1 MSGGLIFSQVVTLYI
16 TPAIYL
22 ALERYSG
29 RGPVTDLDALG
40 RRLFAPRSG
49 GDLIAK

>member
-1 MSGGLIFSQVVTLYI
+1 VVTLYI

-29 RGPVTDLDALG
+29 RGPVQDLDALG
-40 RRLFAPRSG
+40 RRIFSSRPAHG
-49 GDLIAK
+49 HDLIAK